1 MNINIK
7 ADIKPLNKKLTSA
20 QKKQIPFATA
30 NAINQTAFQTRKQ
43 LQKDMGNTFRGGAA
57 PFTKRGVL
65 VQKATKKNLEG
76 AVNFVDPMI
85 KINWPE
91 QITECSNRDM
101 SHPML
106 TDDFIGIKSK

>member
-76 AVNFVDPMI
+76 AVF
-85 KINWPE
+85 INKE
-91 QITECSNRDM
+91 Q
-101 SHPML
+101 
-106 TDDFIGIKSK
+106 SKYLKKAMNGGGVAKDH